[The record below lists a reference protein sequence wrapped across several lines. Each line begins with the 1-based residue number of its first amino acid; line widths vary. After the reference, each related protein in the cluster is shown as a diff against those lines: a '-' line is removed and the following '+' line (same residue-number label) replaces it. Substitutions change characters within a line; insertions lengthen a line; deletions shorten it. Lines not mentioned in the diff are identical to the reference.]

1 MFRKPNGPDL
11 SKLNRAVYDTTQ
23 MDRFIVRHSVM
34 RWSFFSIQH
43 VRTEFSVDHCVEHQ
57 ETPSS
62 LSDQFFKWGKKCDRK
77 WLVCITVESPLLTIT
92 DNSDRDFTTAAVFFL
107 LLVGTW

>member
-11 SKLNRAVYDTTQ
+11 SKLNRAVYDTTH

-43 VRTEFSVDHCVEHQ
+43 VSTHLPVDYPVEYQ

-62 LSDQFFKWGKKCDRK
+62 LSHQFFKRGKKSDRK
-77 WLVCITVESPLLTIT
+77 WFLCVTMESPLLIIT
-92 DNSDRDFTTAAVFFL
+92 ENSDRDLATAVVFFL
-107 LLVGTW
+107 LLVRTW